1 VNNNTKNKLN
11 VTIKSESTMNITG
24 EMSQKGAD
32 RVGFMDKLSS
42 IILYTGIS
50 VSLISVAIIAAI
62 KLTS

>member
-1 VNNNTKNKLN
+1 
-11 VTIKSESTMNITG
+11 MNITG